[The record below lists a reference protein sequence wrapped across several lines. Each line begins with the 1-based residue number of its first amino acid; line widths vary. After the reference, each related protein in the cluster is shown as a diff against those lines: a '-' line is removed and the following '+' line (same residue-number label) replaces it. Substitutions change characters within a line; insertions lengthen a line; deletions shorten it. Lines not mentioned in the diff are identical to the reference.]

1 MLDTFSINPDLVAS
15 GRGLLSATP
24 NLVLDLNFMGGV
36 LPSLVTVTRALSATY
51 ANSSGILSTA
61 SSNVGRE
68 DYDPTTLA
76 LNGLLRETAA
86 TNLTLHS
93 DMASGW
99 TFTSASFTQAAAT
112 GPDGIVGSA
121 VKLVEAAATSSHF
134 GGIGA
139 LTIVAGSTNTY
150 SVWLKAAE
158 RSTAQIQFTDGAL
171 STGFRAFLNLATG
184 VVTSTSTLGTGTV
197 TGSGVKAYP
206 NGWYRFWVTGTIDP
220 ATTTTA
226 RSTIQISNGSYVG
239 DGTSGIFCYGSQPEA
254 GALATS
260 YTPTTA
266 ATVTRPADVLTV
278 PVSAFAYNPFAG
290 TIVASVIPA
299 VVADLSRA
307 VWEINDGTAN
317 NRIQGR
323 LSVTT
328 GVGTFL
334 MVAGGVTVAQF
345 STGNSAS
352 AGALTKHGMAW
363 ANADGAVAL
372 NGGAVAT
379 SAGGT
384 PLPTGITTLRLGDSI
399 AANQGFSGWLQRY
412 QIRNVRSSNA
422 QLQALEL

>member
-150 SVWLKAAE
+150 GVWLKAAE

-171 STGFRAFLNLATG
+171 STGFRVHSSWSRVASPSLN
-184 VVTSTSTLGTGTV
+184 S
-197 TGSGVKAYP
+197 
-206 NGWYRFWVTGTIDP
+206 RP
-220 ATTTTA
+220 ATA
-226 RSTIQISNGSYVG
+226 Q
-239 DGTSGIFCYGSQPEA
+239 A
-254 GALATS
+254 
-260 YTPTTA
+260 
-266 ATVTRPADVLTV
+266 PA
-278 PVSAFAYNPFAG
+278 P
-290 TIVASVIPA
+290 
-299 VVADLSRA
+299 
-307 VWEINDGTAN
+307 
-317 NRIQGR
+317 
-323 LSVTT
+323 
-328 GVGTFL
+328 
-334 MVAGGVTVAQF
+334 
-345 STGNSAS
+345 
-352 AGALTKHGMAW
+352 
-363 ANADGAVAL
+363 
-372 NGGAVAT
+372 
-379 SAGGT
+379 
-384 PLPTGITTLRLGDSI
+384 
-399 AANQGFSGWLQRY
+399 
-412 QIRNVRSSNA
+412 
-422 QLQALEL
+422 